1 MQVQQSPD
9 SAGRGSQCLMNS
21 SQPVQPMLWAE
32 QVCAKTAS
40 TVAIA
45 VLGLN

>member
-9 SAGRGSQCLMNS
+9 SAGRGLMNS

>member
-9 SAGRGSQCLMNS
+9 SAGRGLMNS
-21 SQPVQPMLWAE
+21 SQPVQPMWAE

>member
-9 SAGRGSQCLMNS
+9 SAGRGSRCLMNS
-21 SQPVQPMLWAE
+21 SQPVQPMWAE